1 MLILLAIIQEA
12 KHPSS
17 LIHDPSF
24 IQLHSHLSMRQPLVL
39 KRMRDDT
46 RDLVTSSSRLSND
59 TLQLI
64 NLRLRTTESTEPLL
78 RQLTCT
84 LVLAVSEEFD
94 NSALVWC
101 KSIIIVSAHTLT
113 PSGKKEET
121 YPATS
126 FTISL
131 TKAVLLLK

>member
-1 MLILLAIIQEA
+1 M
-12 KHPSS
+12 
-17 LIHDPSF
+17 
-24 IQLHSHLSMRQPLVL
+24 
-39 KRMRDDT
+39 
-46 RDLVTSSSRLSND
+46 TSSSRLSND